1 MIEKNSIEF
10 IVRGSIGDKPISPE
24 NISIELLDSFTQDIQ
39 SLIKS
44 IPEAKKEDI
53 IVSIEKGSFK
63 IKSVLLLVALNSF
76 VVDIQSLKATK
87 NLNTINDKRSKIF
100 ESWLNKTKLTPNL
113 EFEIIPF
120 GYEGI
125 KFNSDSNI
133 NRIDSDVWIESEVYL
148 FGIVTDLGGASK
160 PNIHLK
166 TENGSIITID
176 CEKKDL
182 ESETSNRV
190 YKPASIRVIANQ
202 NILSGEI
209 KDAKFVSFEEYNE
222 TFDEVE
228 FFESI
233 EKGRNAWSDVSDHVE
248 WVRNLRTDYE

>member
-1 MIEKNSIEF
+1 MAEENSIEF
-10 IVRGSIGDKPISPE
+10 IVRGKNGDKPISPD

-44 IPEAKKEDI
+44 IPEAKKENI
-53 IVSIEKGSFK
+53 TVSIEKGSFK
-63 IKSVLLLVALNSF
+63 IKSALLLIALNSF
-76 VVDIQSLKATK
+76 LVDIQSLKATN
-87 NLNTINDKRSKIF
+87 NLNSINDKRSKIF
-100 ESWLNKTKLTPNL
+100 ESWLNKSKSTPNL

-120 GYEGI
+120 GHEGI
-125 KFNSDSNI
+125 KFNSESNI
-133 NRIDSDVWIESEVYL
+133 NRIDSDVWVESEVYL

-176 CEKKDL
+176 CNKKDL
-182 ESETSNRV
+182 ESETENRV
-190 YKPASIRVIANQ
+190 YKSASIRVIANQ

-209 KDAKFVSFEEYNE
+209 KDAKFVSFEEFDE
-222 TFDEVE
+222 TFDEE
-228 FFESI
+228 AFLESI